1 MLWLILFMELV
12 VLIVLVMFG
21 LRVRDWFLLINQKME
36 RISENQYS
44 KLVEVISDKLEDR
57 TLELQNTTS
66 LSGLQFTYP
75 VFFGGWSI
83 DSYLGKF
90 LIQYFA
96 ENKPAVILEIGSGS
110 STLLISRCCGLTSI
124 KPEHIVVD
132 HEIRYLD
139 LTRRYAELN
148 GLADGIKFLECPLDD
163 IEIVGYKWYSG
174 LKEKLGDVKID
185 LLLVDGPPGSV
196 QVDSRYPAMPM
207 LYNFLSDHC
216 TVILD
221 DACRPEERNIAVRW
235 QNLYPGFSLEFLDGG
250 HQAAI
255 LRR

>member
-1 MLWLILFMELV
+1 MLWLILLTELV
-12 VLIVLVMFG
+12 VVIVLVIFG

-36 RISENQYS
+36 RISDNQYG
-44 KLVEVISDKLEDR
+44 KFVELFSNKLEDR
-57 TLELQNTTS
+57 TLEIQNTTS
-66 LSGLQFTYP
+66 LSSLHFTYP

-96 ENKPAVILEIGSGS
+96 ENKPDVILEIGSGS
-110 STLLISRCCGLTSI
+110 STLLISRCCNLTGI

-132 HEIRYLD
+132 HESRYLD

-148 GLADGIKFLECPLDD
+148 DLAEGMVFLECPLGD
-163 IEIVGYKWYSG
+163 IEMAGYKWYSD
-174 LKEKLGDVKID
+174 LKEKIGDIKID
-185 LLLVDGPPGSV
+185 LLLIDGPPGSV

-207 LYNFLSDHC
+207 LYNFLSEHC

-221 DACRPEERNIAVRW
+221 DACRPEEKNIAERW
-235 QNLYPGFSLEFLDGG
+235 QGLCPEFSLEFLNGG